1 MMRCGHSP
9 RQVRRRG
16 GPGRRRR
23 RERQFKLRILPA
35 HPTHA
40 KGQQRPR
47 HQRDPS
53 SDSPA
58 RWSHA
63 ASHRPC
69 HPGRERRCALAY
81 PPHRDTSAH
90 ARRSANRVATRLA
103 RAPLNGQGRGSPA
116 RVGTANGLCQIQRP
130 QPKAFLGRCA
140 FAKTGRLLSDPHTYS
155 RMAWQMSHRTP
166 RTFRGCSSSAS
177 RATRNPS
184 ADPTRSRST
193 PRSWRWTSA
202 GTSR

>member
-1 MMRCGHSP
+1 MMRCGYSP

-47 HQRDPS
+47 HQRNLS

-63 ASHRPC
+63 ASHRAC

-81 PPHRDTSAH
+81 PTHRDTSAH

-103 RAPLNGQGRGSPA
+103 RAPLNGMVRAGSHQPEWA
-116 RVGTANGLCQIQRP
+116 PQTDRP
-130 QPKAFLGRCA
+130 
-140 FAKTGRLLSDPHTYS
+140 
-155 RMAWQMSHRTP
+155 
-166 RTFRGCSSSAS
+166 
-177 RATRNPS
+177 
-184 ADPTRSRST
+184 DPTATAKSVSRT
-193 PRSWRWTSA
+193 VRFCQNGAPA
-202 GTSR
+202 Q